1 MFTILT
7 QVFLTAG
14 EVVAVSR
21 SNIESNI
28 KVVKLQIF
36 NRIVSKISE
45 FLIACK

>member
-7 QVFLTAG
+7 QVLLIAG
-14 EVVAVSR
+14 GVAAVSR
-21 SNIESNI
+21 PNIESNI

-36 NRIVSKISE
+36 VRVVSKISE

>member
-7 QVFLTAG
+7 QVLLTAEG
-14 EVVAVSR
+14 MVAVSR
-21 SNIESNI
+21 PNIKSNI

-36 NRIVSKISE
+36 NGIVNKISK